1 MSYIGHP
8 ILGDEMYGG
17 PCEHIQHQALHGENL
32 GFRHPFD
39 RKEVV
44 VQAELPEHIV
54 KLIELLS

>member
-1 MSYIGHP
+1 
-8 ILGDEMYGG
+8 MYGG